1 MATADDHD
9 QVIAAQ
15 QDASFWAHENCVY
28 VYDVQAGWVAAGG
41 VQVGY
46 FEALRSLTERAADI
60 HNIICS
66 ETTLLASRLARADDP
81 DTIQLVSKLP
91 AYFTSTVLADTIELI
106 GSRVGHWL
114 CLVYTPKGGAR
125 VCRPA
130 YKPSFKN
137 HTDCDGLL
145 SLQDLESWIV
155 ETVRMDSN
163 PASKLATAHQS
174 KNMLLNNGIEKAL
187 GDDLA
192 PSSYSRN

>member
-46 FEALRSLTERAADI
+46 FEALRSLTERAAD
-60 HNIICS
+60 
-66 ETTLLASRLARADDP
+66 
-81 DTIQLVSKLP
+81 
-91 AYFTSTVLADTIELI
+91 TIELI

-137 HTDCDGLL
+137 HTDCNGLL
-145 SLQDLESWIV
+145 SLQDLENWIV